1 MPLAEDGAEVYGV
14 YRLELVRFTIVLC
27 GGPRSRG
34 GIIELVFGAIRF
46 VVRFSVCFR
55 IPMVVELV
63 VSGWAAKNRGVWG
76 LARVLA
82 RLWVTLCFAR

>member
-14 YRLELVRFTIVLC
+14 YRL
-27 GGPRSRG
+27 
-34 GIIELVFGAIRF
+34 ELVFGAIRF